1 MCVDLWVATYVKK
14 SLALLSAQV
23 CVRIAENETNGGEE
37 VTFAG
42 TIAADNDIVFGR
54 KGLDDGLIL
63 VAAIN
68 SNLVMC
74 SIGRLSESLVGN
86 IPLEALDDNL
96 LDIHL
101 GERATRLSQGA
112 AHYAPGRKIQTK
124 RKKQVV

>member
-1 MCVDLWVATYVKK
+1 MKK
-14 SLALLSAQV
+14 SLTLLSAQV
-23 CVRIAENETNGGEE
+23 CVRIAENEANCGEE

-42 TIAADNDIVFGR
+42 TIAADNDIVLGR

-68 SNLVMC
+68 SILVLG
-74 SIGRLSESLVGN
+74 SNASLSESLVGN

-96 LDIHL
+96 LDVHL
-101 GERATRLSQGA
+101 EERATRLSQGA

-124 RKKQVV
+124 KKKHVV